1 MKLILALITFLC
13 MTINGTADAGEYYRF
28 AFIGFNSRVQNSNL
42 GDDLVKNFPALQEM
56 MTVELGDCR
65 KIDLV
70 DTTGIVQQFNANEM
84 VLPLDEKK
92 IPAYAKAFAQLDVDY
107 YIYGY
112 ITNMSLKESVQ
123 GFSYAVAAGG
133 ESKTVE
139 VDISVRVVDA
149 KTMKQ
154 VYVATGKGQE
164 TTTQTRVATEKHS
177 LKFGGEYL
185 LEENVFKAIEKA
197 VQQVGVK
204 FSKNI

>member
-92 IPAYAKAFAQLDVDY
+92 LPAYAKSFAPLDVDY
-107 YIYGY
+107 YVYGY

-123 GFSYAVAAGG
+123 AFSYAVAAGG

-149 KTMKQ
+149 KTLKQ

-197 VQQVGVK
+197 VQKVGMK
-204 FSKNI
+204 LTEAI

>member
-13 MTINGTADAGEYYRF
+13 MTINSTADAGEYYRF

-92 IPAYAKAFAQLDVDY
+92 LPAYAKAFTPLDVDY
-107 YIYGY
+107 YVYGY

-123 GFSYAVAAGG
+123 SFSYAAAVGG

-139 VDISVRVVDA
+139 VDISVRVIDA
-149 KTMKQ
+149 KTLKQ

-197 VQQVGVK
+197 VQQVGMK
-204 FSKNI
+204 LTEAI